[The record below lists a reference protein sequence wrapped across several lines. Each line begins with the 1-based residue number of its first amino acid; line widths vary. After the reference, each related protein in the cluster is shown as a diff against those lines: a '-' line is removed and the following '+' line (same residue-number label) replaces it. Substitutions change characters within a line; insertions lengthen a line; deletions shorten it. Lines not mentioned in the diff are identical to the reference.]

1 MDEPIYEFCTTEGGR
16 KTWDGEPDLA
26 KEGWEEYQEWERFGY
41 TEERYW
47 RRPLCGDA
55 LEKEMAFRAWSAG
68 RDVVKETERKVIEA
82 AKALLVDDCPLQQR
96 VDRVVDTTQALLA
109 AEKEKP

>member
-1 MDEPIYEFCTTEGGR
+1 MRKLPTGGFMV
-16 KTWDGEPDLA
+16 DCVV
-26 KEGWEEYQEWERFGY
+26 
-41 TEERYW
+41 
-47 RRPLCGDA
+47 CGDV
-55 LEKEMAFRAWSAG
+55 LRHDSQYERSERAKA
-68 RDVVKETERKVIEA
+68 VIEA